1 MVLPLSA
8 GLFGSFTRF
17 MMVCFPV
24 TLELARMAEDRPML
38 DHAIRLTF
46 AAFLALYTLA
56 CALKFGL
63 AMA

>member
-1 MVLPLSA
+1 
-8 GLFGSFTRF
+8 
-17 MMVCFPV
+17 MVCFPL
-24 TLELARMAEDRPML
+24 TLELARMAEERPTL